1 MSIALSQVGF
11 PAASIF
17 GSDAKPSERRR
28 HQRVA
33 VQLLGRYMLS
43 DRQEYPCQVINMS
56 PGSVA
61 LVVPVLGV
69 MEERVVCYLD
79 HLGRVE
85 GKIARLFENG
95 FALQVNVP
103 MSKREKL
110 ADQLTWLANR
120 QILGMPE
127 DRRHDRIAP
136 RLTRTSITLA
146 SGEVHPVKLID
157 VSLSGAAMQC
167 DAAIPPV
174 GAPVTVGSTPAR
186 VVRVS
191 ANGIAVEFVRLLP
204 FDRFGEGVVL

>member
-11 PAASIF
+11 AAASTL
-17 GSDAKPSERRR
+17 GLDGKPSERRR
-28 HQRVA
+28 YQRVA
-33 VQLLGRYMLS
+33 VQLLGRYMLA

-61 LVVPVLGV
+61 LIVPVLGI

-95 FALQVNVP
+95 FALQVTVP
-103 MSKREKL
+103 LSKREKL
-110 ADQLTWLANR
+110 AEQLTWLANR
-120 QILGMPE
+120 HILGMPE

-136 RLTRTSITLA
+136 RVTRTTITTA
-146 SGEVHPVKLID
+146 DGQTHPVKLID
-157 VSLSGAAMQC
+157 VSLSGASMQC
-167 DAAIPPV
+167 DASPPV
-174 GAPVTVGSTPAR
+174 GAPVTVGKTPAR

-191 ANGIAVEFVRLLP
+191 ATGIAVEFVRLLP
-204 FDRFGEGVVL
+204 LDQFGDAVVL